1 MLDISGVWAFVIGL
15 SLFLYGMKQLE
26 FSIQE
31 VSGPTFRRFLRAS
44 TSHRII
50 GVINGALATAVLQSS
65 SLVLMITIAF
75 AGAGILQ
82 LSNALGIVLGANLGT
97 TMTGWLVS
105 LIGFKIDL
113 DQWIYPLTAFGLLG
127 FTMTTRPGRRKECL
141 RLILGVG
148 FFLWGLSLMKTS
160 LEAEVISESLK
171 SVVAFGPGAV
181 FFLGF
186 LVTAILH
193 SSSAMM
199 TIVLA
204 AVHSEVLPLELALF
218 VVIGAELGTTMT
230 ALVAGFQGGAVK
242 KRVGLAHFIYNLAT
256 SLVALLIV
264 YPALSFLDAND
275 IPIQPIFQVTIF
287 HTGINALG
295 ILFFFPLL
303 GPFEKLLGRFFLKDQ
318 NGHAKYIRFVPLEI
332 TDAALSAALNESKAY
347 LASVRSYQQT
357 LAGGDFSKS
366 DDMYLSL
373 KLYQE
378 EIIEYLINLRSQ
390 APAQIERTRVSSL
403 LDIMSLLGE
412 ATKAI
417 KDISHNVKEFSQDG
431 SEVMTE
437 VYQAIWKNYEL
448 FFLDSENENLSQ
460 LSEIAFAKAK
470 NDEFI
475 FKAARSHQFIE
486 GQTVSLLNLN
496 RELHLSLKST
506 QEALLK
512 IEKEA

>member
-1 MLDISGVWAFVIGL
+1 MLEVSGVWAFVIGL

-26 FSIQE
+26 VSLQE
-31 VSGPTFRRFLRAS
+31 VSGPTFRRFLRTS
-44 TSHRII
+44 TNHRLV
-50 GVINGALATAVLQSS
+50 GVLNGALATAVLQSS

-105 LIGFKIDL
+105 LIGFKLDL
-113 DQWIYPLTAFGLLG
+113 DHWSYPLTAFGLLG
-127 FTMTTRPGRRKECL
+127 FTMTSRPGRRKEFF
-141 RLILGVG
+141 RLVLGGG
-148 FFLWGLSLMKTS
+148 FFLWGLALMKTS
-160 LEAEVISESLK
+160 LEAEAISESLK
-171 SVVAFGPGAV
+171 SVAAFGPGAV
-181 FFLGF
+181 FLVGF
-186 LVTAILH
+186 LVTALLH

-204 AVHSEVLPLELALF
+204 AVHSELLPIELALF

-256 SLVALLIV
+256 SLVALLLV
-264 YPALSFLDAND
+264 YPALSFLSSNEFS
-275 IPIQPIFQVTIF
+275 IQPIFQVTLF
-287 HTGINALG
+287 HTSINALG
-295 ILFFFPLL
+295 ILLFFPLL
-303 GPFEKLLGRFFLKDQ
+303 GQFERFLGRLFLNDQ
-318 NGHAKYIRFVPLEI
+318 EGHAKYIRFVPLEV
-332 TDAALSAALNESKAY
+332 TDAALGAALNESKAY
-347 LASVRSYQQT
+347 LAKVRSYQQT
-357 LAGGDFSKS
+357 LADGGFAKS
-366 DDMYLSL
+366 DEMYMNL

-378 EIIEYLINLRSQ
+378 EIIEYLINLRTQSLSKSE
-390 APAQIERTRVSSL
+390 ITRVGSL
-403 LDIMSLLGE
+403 LEIMSLLGE

-431 SEVMTE
+431 SEIMTE
-437 VYQAIWKNYEL
+437 VYQTIWRNYEP
-448 FFLDSENENLSQ
+448 FFLDTGKENLAQ

-475 FKAARSHQFIE
+475 FQAARSHQFIE

-496 RELHLSLKST
+496 RELHLSLKSS
-506 QEALLK
+506 QEAVIK
-512 IEKEA
+512 MSREA